1 MVGEDSVGSSQET
14 VGSSQETP
22 RQETGELR
30 MSNNQLNGLFRDF
43 MPVNLA
49 LPYLWS

>member
-1 MVGEDSVGSSQET
+1 MGKVRKWTCCENLKLSWLV
-14 VGSSQETP
+14 
-22 RQETGELR
+22 RIQETGELR

-43 MPVNLA
+43 LPVNLA